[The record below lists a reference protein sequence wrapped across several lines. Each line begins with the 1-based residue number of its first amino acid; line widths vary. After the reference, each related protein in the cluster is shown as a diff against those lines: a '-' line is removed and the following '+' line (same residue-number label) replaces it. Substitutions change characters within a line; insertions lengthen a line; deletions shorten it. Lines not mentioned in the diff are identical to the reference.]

1 MGKFMDKLNLREYF
15 EKREHDIYR
24 PCAAFSDETRGRER
38 KEDKCDIRTDY
49 QRDRDRVIHSKSFRR
64 MKHKTQ
70 VFLAPGGDHYRTR
83 LTHTLEVSQIAR
95 TIARAL
101 RLNEDLTEAIA
112 LGHDLGHTPFGHA
125 GERALSKCSTIPF
138 YHNEQS
144 VRVVEKLE
152 KEGRGLNL
160 TWEVRD
166 GILNHKTSG
175 KPSTLEGCIVRIS
188 DKIAYVNHDIDD
200 GIRAGILTESSLP
213 VVCTELLGH
222 STRDR
227 INNLIHA
234 LVSYSQDKDIIALPK
249 DYEEALSELRS
260 FMFKDLYTNPLA
272 KSEEVKAERVIGML
286 YDEYMSHIDKMP
298 EEYIER
304 IELGE
309 PKEVIVCDYIA
320 GMTDNYAEERAKEL
334 FIPRA
339 WQH

>member
-1 MGKFMDKLNLREYF
+1 MDKLNLREYF